1 MHNMKIILVDAVN
14 TFIIKDFVIFQE
26 MYGLLEGYSNKKI
39 IVTNANDEEIVKFGL
54 NKVPYE
60 VFTLKHKPE
69 KTDSKYFRLLMRQY
83 NLKVEDLVYF
93 EHNQGAVESARSLG
107 IKTFHYNPEKRDL
120 DALKIF
126 LDSSIN
132 T

>member
-1 MHNMKIILVDAVN
+1 MHNMKTILVDAVN
-14 TFIIKDFVIFQE
+14 TFIINDFVIFQE
-26 MYGLLEGYSNKKI
+26 MYNLLEGYSNKKI
-39 IVTNANDEEIVKFGL
+39 IVTNADDKQIIDFGL

-60 VFTLKHKPE
+60 VFTMKHDPE
-69 KTDSKYFRLLMRQY
+69 KTDPRYFEVLMKQY

-93 EHNQGAVESARSLG
+93 EHNQGAVESAKSLG
-107 IKTFHYNPEKRDL
+107 IKTFHYNPEKKDL

-132 T
+132 N